1 MMKTTGT
8 VSVSNLKKKYLTRE
22 GTVEAVK
29 GISFEVGVGE
39 FYTVLGPSGCGK
51 TTTLRGLAG
60 LEQIDDGEIR
70 ISGEVVASRQKY
82 VPPYRRPIGMVFQSY
97 AIWPHMT
104 VAENVAFP
112 LRNEKKYSRREIAT
126 KVDEALGLVQLQGLG
141 GRPAPNLSGGQQQR
155 LALARAL
162 VSAPAVL
169 LLDEP
174 LSNLDAKLREEMRL
188 ELKNLVRRLG
198 ITTFYVTHDQLEALV
213 LSDRIALMRDGIIIE
228 EGKQYDLYM
237 YPRHTFT
244 AGFFGVNNILAAEV
258 IRSDPTSG
266 RVQLDAGLG
275 KHILVEKRDTHVE
288 IGQKIHVAIR
298 PENLGI
304 ERRKSGDSRSIQADE
319 TDLNRLEGI
328 VKEIVFLGDSIDY
341 RIAVKDVL
349 IRLKAHPEH
358 LFPENSSV
366 NILFDSKHACLLEQS

>member
-1 MMKTTGT
+1 MMQTRGT
-8 VSVSNLKKKYLTRE
+8 ISVSNLKKKYITRE

-70 ISGEVVASRQKY
+70 ISGEVVANRQKY

-112 LRNEKKYSRREIAT
+112 LRNEKKYSRKEIT
-126 KVDEALGLVQLQGLG
+126 QRVDEALALVQLQGLG

-162 VSAPAVL
+162 VSTPAVL

-213 LSDRIALMRDGIIIE
+213 LSDRIALMRDGYIVE

-237 YPRHTFT
+237 YPRHAFT
-244 AGFFGVNNILAAEV
+244 AGFFGVNNILAGEV
-258 IRSDPTSG
+258 IQTDPSCGT
-266 RVQLDAGLG
+266 VQLEAGVG
-275 KHILVEKRDTHVE
+275 KPIVVDRRDMRVE

-298 PENLGI
+298 PENLEI
-304 ERRKSGDSRSIQADE
+304 EEEGSRALSLIQAGE
-319 TDLNRLEGI
+319 AHVNQLEGS
-328 VKEIVFLGDSIDY
+328 VKEVVFLGDSIDY
-341 RIAVKDVL
+341 RIAVRDVL

-358 LFPENSSV
+358 LFAENTSV